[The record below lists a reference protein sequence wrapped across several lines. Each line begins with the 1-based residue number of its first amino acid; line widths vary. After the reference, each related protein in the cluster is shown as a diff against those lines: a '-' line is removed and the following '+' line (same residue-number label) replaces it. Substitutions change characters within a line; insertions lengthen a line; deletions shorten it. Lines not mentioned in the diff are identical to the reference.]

1 LASFDQTSVK
11 RADDAVDLARTKRN
25 EIETQKQQASAE
37 AQKKIDEAELARTVA
52 SQEVSAAERTRN
64 AKAIKNAKRKL
75 SEAEAEVTRVTQ
87 AKAQQEL
94 DFEAKLAEADTEIA
108 TARSERT
115 KVLRDYRN

>member
-1 LASFDQTSVK
+1 MASFDQTSVK

-52 SQEVSAAERTRN
+52 SQEVSAAEKTRN
-64 AKAIKNAKRKL
+64 AKAIKAAKRKL
-75 SEAEAEVTRVTQ
+75 SEAEAEVARVTQ
-87 AKAQQEL
+87 AKVQQEL
-94 DFEAKLAEADTEIA
+94 DFEAKLTAADTEIA

-115 KVLRDYRN
+115 KVLKDYRN